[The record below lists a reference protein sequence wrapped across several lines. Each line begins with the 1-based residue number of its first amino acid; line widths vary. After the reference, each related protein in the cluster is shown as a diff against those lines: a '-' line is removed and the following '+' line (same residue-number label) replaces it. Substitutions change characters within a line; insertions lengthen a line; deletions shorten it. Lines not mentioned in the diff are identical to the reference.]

1 MQQIFTQQSN
11 TNITNEDTTANAYGT
26 SDLKNMRNLND
37 SIPEPQQIAPQPSED
52 LKDMTKPIAQN
63 DQICDMIETSNLRV
77 TGSVEHL
84 IDTASNK
91 TDEKRRSTPELT
103 TDPSKLSKLN
113 GFTEPA

>member
-1 MQQIFTQQSN
+1 
-11 TNITNEDTTANAYGT
+11 
-26 SDLKNMRNLND
+26 
-37 SIPEPQQIAPQPSED
+37 
-52 LKDMTKPIAQN
+52 
-63 DQICDMIETSNLRV
+63 MIETSNLRV